1 MKLISYQHQ
10 NSVRYGLL
18 LDSGVVD
25 AQACLPG
32 APASIN
38 DFAAWVADHP
48 DWKSTLHNNAPAR
61 PPRR

>member
-25 AQACLPG
+25 AQ
-32 APASIN
+32 
-38 DFAAWVADHP
+38 
-48 DWKSTLHNNAPAR
+48 
-61 PPRR
+61 